1 MPRFRKG
8 QLSTKTDFEYAIY
21 WEHLRAEYF
30 RVKGNQSQYD
40 ECLRRI
46 TELEWRNATRFSAD
60 EIDIS
65 SNNDLQDIGIVPSD
79 VISMKA

>member
-8 QLSTKTDFEYAIY
+8 QLTSKTDFEYAIY

-30 RVKGNQSQYD
+30 RVKGNQSKCD
-40 ECLRRI
+40 ECQRRI

-65 SNNDLQDIGIVPSD
+65 SNNDLEDIGVVPSD
-79 VISMKA
+79 EISIER

>member
-8 QLSTKTDFEYAIY
+8 RLTSKTDFEYAIY

-30 RVKGNQSQYD
+30 RVKGNQSKCD
-40 ECLRRI
+40 ECQRRI

-79 VISMKA
+79 EISIKD